1 MIGWHHQFNGH
12 EFEQSPEVS
21 EEQEILAWSSPWG
34 HRVNMTEQLN
44 NSNKSEL
51 HGGRGHICFIQQHI
65 RVWALVSMAENDFL

>member
-44 NSNKSEL
+44 NSNKYPSDSL
-51 HGGRGHICFIQQHI
+51 DFQMLLF
-65 RVWALVSMAENDFL
+65 LVPLYSNNPIFS